1 MQHSEKTNGRLTYYL
16 QLLGPGLL
24 FAGAAVGVSHLVQ
37 STRAGADYGFALVW
51 AVVLANIL
59 KYPFFQFG
67 PRYAAATGESLIDG
81 YKKQGSLV
89 LAIFVLV
96 TLGTMFTVQAAVTIV
111 TAALLTNILG
121 FGDPLSWSIV
131 LLISCSVLLA
141 IGQYRLL
148 DSLIKVVIVILT
160 VSTIIALFA
169 VMTRENQF
177 STVLANSTFLWTQ
190 KEVLFLI
197 ALMGWMP
204 APIDIS
210 VWHSL
215 WTLEKKKITT
225 GSGVKSTLFDFNVGY
240 IGTAILALCFLSL
253 GALVMYGS
261 GEPFSGS
268 AATFAGQL
276 IKLYTTSLGEAAW
289 VIIAIAALT
298 TMFST
303 TITCLDAYPR
313 VMSRTVI
320 AVFPQYELKHAKK
333 LYWVFISI
341 TIIGALII
349 LKSFSGSLKSLV
361 DLATILS
368 FLTAPVLAFMNYR
381 LVTSSF
387 MPDEHKP
394 GMILR
399 IWSFLGMVFLL
410 GFCVLFLR
418 SFM

>member
-1 MQHSEKTNGRLTYYL
+1 MPDTDRTSSRLSYYL

-37 STRAGADYGFALVW
+37 STRAGAEYGFALVW
-51 AVVLANIL
+51 AVILANIL

-81 YKKQGSLV
+81 YKKQGGLV

-111 TAALLTNILG
+111 TSALLTNILG
-121 FGDPLSWSIV
+121 FGDPFSWSLG
-131 LLISCSVLLA
+131 LLVCCSALLA
-141 IGQYRLL
+141 IGKYKLL
-148 DSLIKVVIVILT
+148 DNLIKVIIVILT
-160 VSTIIALFA
+160 ISTLIALAGLLIQGNQLSQVMQTSSFA
-169 VMTRENQF
+169 WSNKD
-177 STVLANSTFLWTQ
+177 L
-190 KEVLFLI
+190 LFLI

-215 WTLEKKKITT
+215 WTLEKKKI
-225 GSGVKSTLFDFNVGY
+225 SSHASVKNTLFDFNVGY
-240 IGTAILALCFLSL
+240 IGTACLALCFLVL
-253 GALVMYGS
+253 GALVMFGS
-261 GEPFSGS
+261 GQTFSNS
-268 AATFAGQL
+268 AAKFAGQL
-276 IKLYTTSLGEAAW
+276 ISLYTTSLGEGFW
-289 VIIAIAALT
+289 LVISIAALT

-320 AVFPQYELKHAKK
+320 TVLPQYELKHANK
-333 LYWVFISI
+333 LYWIFIVL
-341 TIIGALII
+341 TIAGALII
-349 LKSFSGSLKSLV
+349 LKLFSGSLKSLV

-368 FLTAPVLAFMNYR
+368 FLTAPVLAIMNYR
-381 LVTSSF
+381 LVTSSL
-387 MPDEHKP
+387 MPEEHRP
-394 GMILR
+394 GMMLR
-399 IWSFLGMVFLL
+399 IWSFLGMAFLL

-418 SFM
+418 SLV